1 MYVVFGVT
9 GNTGKVV
16 ADTLLSQK
24 KPVRVVVR
32 DAAKGEAWKAKGAE
46 VAIATVTDAAAIQ
59 RALTGATGAYILLPP
74 NYASNT
80 VLADKEKEVAAFAAA
95 IPASG
100 VKHVVLLSSVG
111 AQHATGTG
119 PIRSVAHAE
128 RVFAGLGVPS
138 QDLRFTFLRAPYFM
152 ENWASSLGP
161 VKDQGVLYAMFEK
174 RIPMIATKD
183 IGTTA
188 AALLVEGA
196 TKTTV
201 VQLHGPAEYD
211 AGEVA
216 KILGT
221 ILKKDVKVVFVPEA
235 GRVGALTAAG
245 LTPDLADLYREMTA
259 GVDNGLVAFEPG
271 AGRDLRG
278 STTLETV
285 LRGLL
290 GA

>member
-16 ADTLLSQK
+16 ADTLLAQK

-32 DAAKGEAWKAKGAE
+32 DAAKGAPWKARGAE
-46 VAIATVTDAAAIQ
+46 VAIATVTDAKAIEN
-59 RALTGATGAYILLPP
+59 ALRGADGAYILLPP

-80 VLADKEKEVAAFAAA
+80 VLEDKKKEVAAFAAA

-111 AQHATGTG
+111 AHQPDGTG
-119 PIRSVAHAE
+119 PIRSVHAAE
-128 RVFAGLGVPS
+128 KVFAGLGVP
-138 QDLRFTFLRAPYFM
+138 FTFLRAPYFM
-152 ENWASSLGP
+152 ENWATSLGP
-161 VKDQGVLYAMFEK
+161 VKEAGTLYAMFQK
-174 RIPMIATKD
+174 KIPMIATKD

-188 AALLVEGA
+188 AQLLIEGA
-196 TKTTV
+196 SKTTV
-201 VQLHGPAEYD
+201 VNLHGPAEHD
-211 AGEVA
+211 PADVA
-216 KILGT
+216 KTLGKILG
-221 ILKKDVKVVFVPEA
+221 KDVNVVFVPEA

-259 GVDNGLVAFEPG
+259 GVDNGKVTFEAG
-271 AGRDLRG
+271 GRDLKG
-278 STTLETV
+278 STGLETV

>member
-16 ADTLLSQK
+16 ADTLLAQK

-46 VAIATVTDAAAIQ
+46 VAVATVTDAAAIQ
-59 RALTGATGAYILLPP
+59 KALSGATGAYILLPP

-80 VLADKEKEVAAFAAA
+80 VLEDKKKEVAAFAAA

-111 AQHATGTG
+111 AQQPNGTG
-119 PIRSVAHAE
+119 PIRSVHHAE
-128 RVFAGLGVPS
+128 KVFAGLGVP
-138 QDLRFTFLRAPYFM
+138 FTFLRAPYFM

-161 VKDQGVLYAMFEK
+161 VKEQGVLYAMFEK
-174 RIPMIATKD
+174 TIPMIATKD

-188 AALLVEGA
+188 ASLLVEGA
-196 TKTTV
+196 TKTSV
-201 VQLHGPAEYD
+201 VQLHGPAEYGPND
-211 AGEVA
+211 VA
-216 KILGT
+216 KTLGA

-259 GVDNGLVAFEPG
+259 GVDAGLVTFEAG
-271 AGRDLRG
+271 VGRDLRG
-278 STTLETV
+278 GTTLETV

-290 GA
+290 GG

>member
-32 DAAKGEAWKAKGAE
+32 DAAKGEPWKAKGAE
-46 VAIATVTDAAAIQ
+46 VAIASITDTAALTK
-59 RALTGATGAYILLPP
+59 ALTGATGAYILLPP

-80 VLADKEKEVAAFAAA
+80 VLEDKKKEVAAFAAA
-95 IPASG
+95 LPASG

-111 AQHATGTG
+111 AQHPEGTG
-119 PIRSVAHAE
+119 PIRSMHHAE
-128 RVFAGLGVPS
+128 KVFAGLGVP
-138 QDLRFTFLRAPYFM
+138 FTFLRAPYFM
-152 ENWASSLGP
+152 ENWGSSLGP
-161 VKDQGVLYAMFEK
+161 VKDEGVLYAMFEK
-174 RIPMIATKD
+174 TIPMVATKD

-188 AALLVEGA
+188 ASLLVEGA
-196 TKTTV
+196 TKTSV
-201 VQLHGPAEYD
+201 VQLNGPAEYGSND
-211 AGEVA
+211 VA
-216 KILGT
+216 KTLGA

-259 GVDNGLVAFEPG
+259 GVDAGLVAFEPG
-271 AGRDLRG
+271 VGRDLKG

-285 LRGLL
+285 LRGLV
-290 GA
+290 GG